1 MHPAQSKQPGLLAS
15 LERAAQRDR
24 ASAVRY
30 PIPPVL
36 YVPVRESAAGRI
48 AEVRPTREGRRALL
62 AYSALDRLLAHCGD
76 AQPWVLVRLAD
87 LEVIMAEQP
96 FDLVAFDSEIPV
108 GFSENGRLV

>member
-1 MHPAQSKQPGLLAS
+1 M
-15 LERAAQRDR
+15 
-24 ASAVRY
+24 
-30 PIPPVL
+30 PPVL

-62 AYSALDRLLAHCGD
+62 AYSALDRLLVHCGD

-96 FDLVAFDSEIPV
+96 FDLVAFDPEIPV